1 MKVELSAA
9 RQRHIEGRDMSVTSK
24 RDSVTN
30 QRDKSSGGRL
40 VAGRGEGV
48 PGDSITDDETLPPAL
63 RGGAL
68 EAF

>member
-1 MKVELSAA
+1 
-9 RQRHIEGRDMSVTSK
+9 MSVTSK

-30 QRDKSSGGRL
+30 QRDKST
-40 VAGRGEGV
+40 GRGEGV

>member
-1 MKVELSAA
+1 
-9 RQRHIEGRDMSVTSK
+9 MSVTSK